1 MNEVLDSHEI
11 KLNNILIQFQEYI
24 RKIKSANLVK
34 NDLLT
39 GPQAVVAP
47 KQTLVSKNDKQYLSD
62 KNKEDRVKIGLP
74 YPNNLRVEKRT
85 EKSLL
90 IYWDP
95 PSAPLPIDQPL
106 DADYNPVNDLNINI
120 QVAYYNLFL
129 NNELHSVIN
138 GNDEQIAV
146 IDDIDLSVPNRI
158 SIQAVAS
165 KDRMSKPQ
173 ECTLLFGS
181 SNIKCFLP
189 LFNLTSAK
197 IN

>member
-1 MNEVLDSHEI
+1 MTEVLNTYDI
-11 KLNNILIQFQEYI
+11 KLSYILTQYQENV
-24 RKIKSANLVK
+24 IKLKTNSAK
-34 NDLLT
+34 SDLLMT
-39 GPQAVVAP
+39 APQSIVAP
-47 KQTLVSKNDKQYLSD
+47 KQTIVPKSDKQYLSD
-62 KNKEDRVKIGLP
+62 ASLEDKIKIGLP
-74 YPNNLRVEKRT
+74 YPNNLRVEKRS

-90 IYWDP
+90 IYWDR
-95 PSAPLPIDQPL
+95 PSAPLSFDQSIDS
-106 DADYNPVNDLNINI
+106 DYNPISDFNGNIE
-120 QVAYYNLFL
+120 VAYYNLFL

-181 SNIKCFLP
+181 SKKNFLFKFKFYNKFIK
-189 LFNLTSAK
+189 
-197 IN
+197 